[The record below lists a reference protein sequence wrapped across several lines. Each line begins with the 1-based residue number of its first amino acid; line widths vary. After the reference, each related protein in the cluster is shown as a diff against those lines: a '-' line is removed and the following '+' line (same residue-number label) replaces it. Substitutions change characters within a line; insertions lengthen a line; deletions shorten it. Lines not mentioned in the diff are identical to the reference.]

1 MDQRLCDPDGA
12 HGACLSRLP
21 GKRARPVLRGRRR
34 SNAPPLPDYWAVDA
48 LQAGGAS
55 VHLAHP
61 LGVKAFEYR
70 RVKMC
75 ETPPT

>member
-1 MDQRLCDPDGA
+1 
-12 HGACLSRLP
+12 
-21 GKRARPVLRGRRR
+21 
-34 SNAPPLPDYWAVDA
+34 VDA

-70 RVKMC
+70 RVKNDVRVLSVASFDDGSVAVR
-75 ETPPT
+75 EDVLS